1 MLYTCVHVSP
11 SPPPGKENLVADFLA
26 WGRGILHEGGDST
39 WGRGITWGREYNTRV
54 TSYLDCV
61 VLVIGFWFLFFF
73 LKAVKMFYQEKH
85 PGEKSA
91 HLFQTNKCDLLII
104 SLLLG
109 RHFGSLM
116 APLGPPTTWVSTA
129 LLWLQKNIFLALFG
143 WLAMKPPQTG
153 CENNC
158 GQQTSQSLTL
168 LETLVRVPGMAT
180 ASSQLLTLSCPSQH

>member
-1 MLYTCVHVSP
+1 
-11 SPPPGKENLVADFLA
+11 
-26 WGRGILHEGGDST
+26 
-39 WGRGITWGREYNTRV
+39 
-54 TSYLDCV
+54 
-61 VLVIGFWFLFFF
+61 
-73 LKAVKMFYQEKH
+73 MFYQEKH

-116 APLGPPTTWVSTA
+116 APLGPPTAWVSTA
-129 LLWLQKNIFLALFG
+129 LLWLQKNTLLALFG

-158 GQQTSQSLTL
+158 GQQSSQRLTL
-168 LETLVRVPGMAT
+168 LEILVRVPGMAT
-180 ASSQLLTLSCPSQH
+180 VSSQPLTLRCPSQH